1 MRLAARIELAR
12 EVDNFRKQCKV
23 MLGNIEYTKAEH
35 FVDVIIV
42 ARKPFR
48 RLFRLR
54 AVVLMVER
62 LNLLPKSPLSLY
74 DRNIKRLNLQMR
86 FKFADKARD

>member
-1 MRLAARIELAR
+1 MDFERAR

-23 MLGNIEYTKAEH
+23 MLGNIEYTKTEH

-54 AVVLMVER
+54 AVVV
-62 LNLLPKSPLSLY
+62 
-74 DRNIKRLNLQMR
+74 KRV
-86 FKFADKARD
+86 